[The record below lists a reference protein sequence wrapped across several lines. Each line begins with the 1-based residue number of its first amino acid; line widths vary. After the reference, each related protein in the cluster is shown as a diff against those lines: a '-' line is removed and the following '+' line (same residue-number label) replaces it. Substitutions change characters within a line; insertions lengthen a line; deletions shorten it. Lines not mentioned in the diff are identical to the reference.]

1 MPEGMQTFSVPVLPE
16 PEQLAGRTPVKD
28 VLRAILGALATL
40 ATVNEAGASVRNP
53 RIDLQD
59 MDEDN
64 RRLLGQILG
73 EGEVSARIA
82 GEGAGEV
89 LIQESVFAGV
99 WRVIDAGLG
108 DDAIQ
113 DYIEVGAA

>member
-1 MPEGMQTFSVPVLPE
+1 
-16 PEQLAGRTPVKD
+16 
-28 VLRAILGALATL
+28 
-40 ATVNEAGASVRNP
+40 
-53 RIDLQD
+53 
-59 MDEDN
+59 N

-113 DYIEVGAA
+113 DYIEVGAAPHLLVTRALAGVQPDRPHVSPLSGTLADGVMNAP

>member
-1 MPEGMQTFSVPVLPE
+1 
-16 PEQLAGRTPVKD
+16 
-28 VLRAILGALATL
+28 LRAILGALATL

-108 DDAIQ
+108 DDAI
-113 DYIEVGAA
+113 